1 MPRPFQ
7 WPGRPHLTDGHVW
20 SGRELA
26 PRPSTA
32 VSSGVG
38 TGALRLPCQLPVP
51 LTTPHPGPR
60 SPPSLPPPLP
70 ATPAPPQA
78 ALSSWFASWSKTV
91 VALGLRP
98 RPDSVISSSSDPVG
112 LTFRSRWAALQ
123 PAWGVARRSHVPSW
137 PLSASPGPTQAVRP
151 RARICAF
158 KIRSFSASKPPG
170 SPWHPAKP
178 CWVCPL
184 HLSAA
189 APVLLT
195 HPPSPVQ
202 HAERTSAPGL
212 WD

>member
-51 LTTPHPGPR
+51 LTTPTPVL
-60 SPPSLPPPLP
+60 SLPPLSPLP
-70 ATPAPPQA
+70 SLQLLPLLRRLCPPGSRPGQK
-78 ALSSWFASWSKTV
+78 L

-151 RARICAF
+151 RARTCAF